1 MDILLDDHQCSSSM
15 DTTEEGNSIESFLS
29 VGKSILGL
37 DGKNLVGKNVLP
49 EMSKNRLLQRLTNE
63 ISMELA

>member
-1 MDILLDDHQCSSSM
+1 M